1 MSWRQW
7 STAAR
12 FGGPGILLGL
22 MLAGSFGTPSGLR
35 AQAAGPAVADRA
47 RVPGAAVTAETN
59 GTLAMIAPLSG
70 GPQGVGGQLLYLVDT
85 KTRAFAVYR
94 IDPAHDKG
102 TIKLEGV
109 RQYQW
114 DLMLTEYNNQEPQ
127 VAATKSAVSAVGA
140 QKR

>member
-12 FGGPGILLGL
+12 FGGPGVLLGL
-22 MLAGSFGTPSGLR
+22 ILAGSLGAPAGLH
-35 AQAAGPAVADRA
+35 AQAASPALADRA
-47 RVPGAAVTAETN
+47 RAAGGAVTAESN
-59 GTLAMIAPLSG
+59 GTLALIAPMPAS
-70 GPQGVGGQLLYLVDT
+70 PQGAASQLLYVIDT

-127 VAATKSAVSAVGA
+127 VAATKSAVSAVGV